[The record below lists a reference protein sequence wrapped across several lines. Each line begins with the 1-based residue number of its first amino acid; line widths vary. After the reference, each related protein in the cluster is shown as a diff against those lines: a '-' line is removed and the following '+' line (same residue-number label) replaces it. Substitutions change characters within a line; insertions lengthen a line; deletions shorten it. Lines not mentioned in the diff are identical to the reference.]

1 MYGKGLAP
9 QGEKPMETVPLIIMG
24 VVILTLFVLGGV
36 NFKAKRVK
44 VYNIEIQEVELNV
57 LGVIPRSK

>member
-1 MYGKGLAP
+1 
-9 QGEKPMETVPLIIMG
+9 METVPLIIMG

-44 VYNIEIQEVELNV
+44 VYNIEIQEIELNV